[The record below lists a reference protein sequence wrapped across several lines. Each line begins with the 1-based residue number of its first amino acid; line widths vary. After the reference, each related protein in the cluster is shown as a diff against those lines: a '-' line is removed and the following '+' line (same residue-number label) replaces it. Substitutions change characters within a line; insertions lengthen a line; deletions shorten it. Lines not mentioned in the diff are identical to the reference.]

1 MFSATQAAV
10 TRDAVGLVTRLY
22 HRLAERRAAPLDEL
36 RDFVLQSVWCMF
48 AEDLRQLD
56 GHVFTRVV
64 DELLAHPERSSA
76 DDLGGLFEWLN
87 REGPRPPGGLY
98 VGTRFVNGGLFRQPA
113 RVHLDR
119 EEMTALGLACEYD
132 WRRVEPHIFGSLLE
146 GALGHEAQ
154 WDLGA
159 HYTHEVDIQKVVKPS
174 IVDPWRERIE
184 MPTRSKQAR
193 MLQNELLSYVVLDPA
208 CGSGNFL
215 YIAYREL
222 RRLEHR
228 LHVRER
234 ELRVAAGLRRDV
246 APLRL
251 PRRLL
256 LAQQHQGDRDQLVR
270 GGARPSHAM
279 DGSQARRRRTRPQ
292 RSDTSA

>member
-1 MFSATQAAV
+1 MFGATPAAV

-48 AEDLRQLD
+48 AEDLRRLD

-119 EEMTALGLACEYD
+119 EEMTALGPGMRIRLAP
-132 WRRVEPHIFGSLLE
+132 RREPHLFGSLLE
-146 GALGHEAQ
+146 GALGRGDSSGISVLTTRTRWTYKRSSNRAS
-154 WDLGA
+154 L
-159 HYTHEVDIQKVVKPS
+159 
-174 IVDPWRERIE
+174 DPWRERIE
-184 MPTRSKQAR
+184 NADTFEQAR
-193 MLQNELLSYVVLDPA
+193 VL
-208 CGSGNFL
+208 
-215 YIAYREL
+215 REQALESRRARPRMRL
-222 RRLEHR
+222 RQLPIHR
-228 LHVRER
+228 IP
-234 ELRVAAGLRRDV
+234 RVAQARAPATRQGKRAPSSRRTS
-246 APLRL
+246 
-251 PRRLL
+251 PRR
-256 LAQQHQGDRDQLVR
+256 
-270 GGARPSHAM
+270 
-279 DGSQARRRRTRPQ
+279 
-292 RSDTSA
+292 SAN